1 MRRFDHAP
9 FFSMQQDAYTIP
21 FYVKNDV
28 SDEAVLEKKK
38 FLNNPMRF
46 VLKNIIVL
54 VIQ

>member
-46 VLKNIIVL
+46 VWKKY
-54 VIQ
+54 